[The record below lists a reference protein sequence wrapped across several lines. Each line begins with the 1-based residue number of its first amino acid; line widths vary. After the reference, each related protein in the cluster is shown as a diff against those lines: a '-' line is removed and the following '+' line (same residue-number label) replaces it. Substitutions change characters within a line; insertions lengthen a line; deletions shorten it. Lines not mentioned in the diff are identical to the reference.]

1 MALTFSCSPGG
12 GGGGNDG
19 GNNPQTATYTGTAG
33 GITYTLRITEDA
45 YELTAGSKK
54 STGTVNNVSGG
65 VLTLKPSNTAATFTA
80 TVSGSSLTALNGTI
94 TWTDNTTASAPGTF
108 TTGSNPGT
116 GSGGLTITDIPAKY
130 NGKYA
135 VFNGSTLGISL
146 VGLQSINTTAY
157 RNSTYSRISNGR
169 VSIPAWVRNADDTIV
184 RYLGNDTI
192 SVLFIICEV
201 DTIEEHSKDP
211 SNLLAS
217 GNFSP
222 VKFSNGS
229 ATVSRNDATNW
240 FEVK

>member
-80 TVSGSSLTALNGTI
+80 TVSGSSLTALNDTI
-94 TWTDNTTASAPGTF
+94 TWTDNTTAAAPGALTG
-108 TTGSNPGT
+108 GSNPGT
-116 GSGGLTITDIPAKY
+116 GGGGTLTVTDIPAKY

-135 VFNGSTLGISL
+135 NFSSKHGEDIAGGGSIS
-146 VGLQSINTTAY
+146 GFQSI
-157 RNSTYSRISNGR
+157 SPITYAQISNGR
-169 VSIPAWVRNADDTIV
+169 VSIPAWLVNSDDKSIV
-184 RYLGNDTI
+184 RYSGNDTFSGGVVVVEVGTQAEHLQDI
-192 SVLFIICEV
+192 SRYTLG
-201 DTIEEHSKDP
+201 
-211 SNLLAS
+211 S
-217 GNFSP
+217 GAFSS
-222 VKFSNGS
+222 VTFSNGS
-229 ATVSRNDATNW
+229 ATVSWNDL
-240 FEVK
+240 K